1 MERHDIW
8 HSLEMYIYMIRIY
21 KSGLKYIKLL
31 IQTLQREAK
40 YINININV
48 YI

>member
-8 HSLEMYIYMIRIY
+8 HSLEIYIYIIIIY
-21 KSGLKYIKLL
+21 KSGLKYIKLF

-40 YINININV
+40 N
-48 YI
+48 